1 MAENATLTEVAL
13 STGVD
18 RAGEPAAV
26 AVEWAGRVRG
36 YLHAPR
42 MADQEGGREI
52 DERPVRFT
60 ITGAAA
66 VPIGDLL
73 VSGADGKAA
82 EITLEDDVTGSE
94 EIYTLKGVA
103 RYQVGSVADSVRLEL
118 RKGRVQ

>member
-1 MAENATLTEVAL
+1 MVNATLTEVAL
-13 STGVD
+13 ASGVD
-18 RAGEPAAV
+18 RHGEPSAV
-26 AVEWAGRVRG
+26 TVEWAGRVRG
-36 YLHAPR
+36 YLHSPR
-42 MADQEGGREI
+42 MARNEDGRES

-60 ITGAAA
+60 IEGAAS
-66 VPIGDLL
+66 VSISDLL

-82 EITLEDDVTGSE
+82 EITIEDDVTGSE

>member
-1 MAENATLTEVAL
+1 MENATLTEVATA
-13 STGVD
+13 SGVD
-18 RAGEPAAV
+18 RHGEPSAV
-26 AVEWAGRVRG
+26 TVEWTGRVRG

-52 DERPVRFT
+52 DERPVRLT

-73 VSGADGKAA
+73 ASGADGLAA
-82 EITLEDDVTGSE
+82 EITIEDDVTGSE

>member
-1 MAENATLTEVAL
+1 MENATLTEVAL

-18 RAGEPAAV
+18 RAGEPSAV
-26 AVEWAGRVRG
+26 TVEWTGRVRG
-36 YLHAPR
+36 YLHSPR
-42 MADQEGGREI
+42 MADRQDEREV
-52 DERPVRFT
+52 DARPVRFT

-66 VPIGDLL
+66 VSISDLL

-82 EITLEDDVTGSE
+82 EITLVDDATGTE
-94 EIYTLKGVA
+94 EIFTLKGLA